1 MIENKRFILEE
12 FGLNFIVND
21 NGRNLTGKRFKIID
35 GEIKDTQEIE
45 LINYSEIFN
54 ELYRLRNRIRRI

>member
-1 MIENKRFILEE
+1 M
-12 FGLNFIVND
+12 
-21 NGRNLTGKRFKIID
+21 TAKRFKIID

>member
-1 MIENKRFILEE
+1 M
-12 FGLNFIVND
+12 
-21 NGRNLTGKRFKIID
+21 TQKRFKIID

-54 ELYRLRNRIRRI
+54 ELHRLRNKIRRI